1 MADGQDHAQARHRLL
16 SIATSGPPRRAK
28 PPLTTVL
35 QDTKRAGELL
45 VDNLLKLTRGEPAD
59 NAILPVKL
67 VVRCSTY
74 PR

>member
-1 MADGQDHAQARHRLL
+1 M
-16 SIATSGPPRRAK
+16 
-28 PPLTTVL
+28 L

-67 VVRCSTY
+67 VVRRSTY